1 MEEEPGLLD
10 SLRRH
15 WRALAIFIILVAGA
29 AIYSERALVP
39 VGGVEEADKSA
50 TPQRPAPPNAAP
62 DTNSSESRDARPDDA
77 RPSEARPPE
86 AGATDVKPGDASPP
100 PGVADDAAQAVMSQT
115 VTVDARPAAVIKGQ
129 GKWED
134 AGKTVGEAL
143 ARLSEAVGKAGLAA
157 NGRPFAVFTKTDD
170 TGFAFEAMIP
180 LATAP
185 EGKPKLLEG
194 VSIGASPAG
203 KALKFQHRGAYD
215 EIEATYEAIAAYLD
229 EKGLDTKDLI
239 LEEYLTD
246 FKGDDA
252 SVDVDIYVFLK

>member
-15 WRALAIFIILVAGA
+15 WRVLAILIILVAGA

-39 VGGVEEADKSA
+39 VGGVEEADRSA
-50 TPQRPAPPNAAP
+50 TPQKPAPPSAAP
-62 DTNSSESRDARPDDA
+62 DTKPSETGESKPSESKPT
-77 RPSEARPPE
+77 EARPPE
-86 AGATDVKPGDASPP
+86 AGSTDVKPGDASPP

-170 TGFAFEAMIP
+170 TGFAFEAMVP
-180 LATAP
+180 LAAAP
-185 EGKPKLLEG
+185 EGKPKLPEG

>member
-77 RPSEARPPE
+77 KPSEARPPE

-100 PGVADDAAQAVMSQT
+100 RGVADDAAQAVMSQT

>member
-15 WRALAIFIILVAGA
+15 WRALAVFIILVAGA

-39 VGGVEEADKSA
+39 VAGVEDADTSA
-50 TPQRPAPPNAAP
+50 TLQKPAPPNAAP
-62 DTNSSESRDARPDDA
+62 DTKPGETSDAKPGDVK
-77 RPSEARPPE
+77 PEEA
-86 AGATDVKPGDASPP
+86 KPGDAAPP
-100 PGVADDAAQAVMSQT
+100 PAHDEAAQAMMSQT

-134 AGKTVGEAL
+134 AAKTISEAL
-143 ARLSEAVGKAGLAA
+143 GKLNDAVGTAGLAV

-170 TGFAFEAMIP
+170 TGFAFEAMTP
-180 LATAP
+180 LAAAP
-185 EGKPKLLEG
+185 EGKPKLPEG

-252 SVDVDIYVFLK
+252 NVDVDIYVFLK